1 MSVILHYELI
11 FSKVL
16 KVVELIEYH
25 ESGEDVSGN
34 TKRLGGN
41 TTQNPE
47 ALKWQYKPTAEG
59 RRFVLAHFRADG
71 WGWYCPQSL
80 GIPRYV
86 RARLMVFTLLLGKL
100 KPSRRPREAI
110 WVGNTYPLGGAK
122 NFTMLQ
128 EVRIDPIRTPWEK
141 LKIFTMLQEVRIDP
155 IRTPWETS
163 KVFIIVSKVTYPGI
177 CTR

>member
-1 MSVILHYELI
+1 MSLARTYWGIPRDWGAI
-11 FSKVL
+11 PPKTRRPWN
-16 KVVELIEYH
+16 
-25 ESGEDVSGN
+25 GN
-34 TKRLGGN
+34 TNRRPKAGGLYWLISG
-41 TTQNPE
+41 PMG
-47 ALKWQYKPTAEG
+47 EG
-59 RRFVLAHFRADG
+59 GIA
-71 WGWYCPQSL
+71 PQSL

-155 IRTPWETS
+155 IGRILKFSLLSQGLLIQEFVPLRT
-163 KVFIIVSKVTYPGI
+163 IVKILG
-177 CTR
+177 C

>member
-1 MSVILHYELI
+1 MSLARTYRGIPRDWGAI
-11 FSKVL
+11 PPKTRRPWN
-16 KVVELIEYH
+16 
-25 ESGEDVSGN
+25 GN
-34 TKRLGGN
+34 TNRRPKAGG
-41 TTQNPE
+41 
-47 ALKWQYKPTAEG
+47 LYCFISGPTGEG
-59 RRFVLAHFRADG
+59 GIA
-71 WGWYCPQSL
+71 PQSL

-100 KPSRRPREAI
+100 KPSRRLREAI

-155 IRTPWETS
+155 IRTPWENS
-163 KVFIIVSKVTYPGI
+163 KVFIIVSRVTYPGI
-177 CTR
+177 CTP